1 MHKCG
6 YVHRDVST
14 GNILFCDGR
23 GILMDLEYAKLMGAE
38 KKPREPITVRGIV
51 SVYLEAFFA
60 NN

>member
-23 GILMDLEYAKLMGAE
+23 GILMDLEYAKRMDAE
-38 KKPREPITVRGIV
+38 TKPHESITVRGLV
-51 SVYLEAFFA
+51 SV
-60 NN
+60 